1 LTEAERPRRDLGDGK
16 SQIGLN
22 WFTTHA
28 GPVEIVWHNG
38 GTGGYRSYL
47 GLDKAHRRA
56 VVVLTNSANG
66 VDDIG
71 RHLLDPTL
79 PLVGAR

>member
-1 LTEAERPRRDLGDGK
+1 LAEAERPRRDLGDGK

-22 WFTTHA
+22 WFTAHA